1 MLPTTTTTATA
12 NKKMSASTVDRAGPD
27 QNGFCRAR
35 QWSIEEQAPIKW
47 ALSIEQAPIDGF
59 YFL

>member
-1 MLPTTTTTATA
+1 
-12 NKKMSASTVDRAGPD
+12 MSASTVDRAGPD

-35 QWSIEEQAPIKW
+35 QRSIEEQEAPIKW
-47 ALSIEQAPIDGF
+47 VLSIKQAQIDGF